1 MSYTLA
7 PIPLTENVT
16 TYVTLPGAGQ
26 SVSYIKLTNASP
38 YLVQLSNLTG
48 GQDYLQQGECNVW
61 QVDGLSTAIQATA
74 LPFVS
79 ANNAPTSLLIATWF
93 LSGEPAPAGTY
104 PVNFNNL
111 QYVGNQLTVT
121 NSSMGPVFNVQYY
134 GATGN
139 GTTDDTTAVQNAIN
153 AANQAG
159 GGVVYFPAGTYLCT
173 TLTFY
178 SYLHLCGAGITATI
192 IRLKAAT
199 NADLLLGDQAV
210 ANINLAAA
218 FGTGS
223 ATAGANNW
231 TISDLT
237 LDGNQAN
244 QTAGPSYCL
253 RVYGFGYI
261 LRNVRIHDGFSGG
274 VLGDWNG
281 GSSATLDSMEAQWS
295 NVKVHDCGG
304 FNVELGGPH
313 DSQFSN
319 VVIYH
324 AVNANL
330 HLAPNA
336 LAMQLTNVHV
346 FGDQAALGMLIES
359 GDNLLVN
366 CEAEGSQTQN
376 AAFISGNNTWLGGRI
391 FGNSPNYNLANGI
404 KLGQQAGETP
414 YTGQILQSA
423 GLTTAVTA
431 TGNVID
437 TLFTHCEGAN
447 GCYWLDND
455 AGNNTLRGNIFN
467 SAGSAYT
474 GTRNANTL
482 LDLVVNGISGGTN
495 VDTLATT
502 GLLVLRQD
510 GPAAIG
516 NGFTIVTAGR
526 SVLRVTET
534 ANITG
539 LVLGAGVY
547 GGQLFTLVNESAFTI
562 TFAASGT
569 SHVADGVSDII
580 PATAAR
586 TFVWDSGTA
595 LWYRLA

>member
-1 MSYTLA
+1 MPT
-7 PIPLTENVT
+7 
-16 TYVTLPGAGQ
+16 TLPSLAVMGGQTYTVYVGTSGTAGA
-26 SVSYIKLTNASP
+26 VVIANESP
-38 YLVQLSNLTG
+38 YSLQVSPGFGSAWIVAQTQDIVYCDTSAFNGALTITTDSYLSNSGSAPSFLLYLTV
-48 GQDYLQQGECNVW
+48 Y
-61 QVDGLSTAIQATA
+61 
-74 LPFVS
+74 
-79 ANNAPTSLLIATWF
+79 AP
-93 LSGEPAPAGTY
+93 GEPIRGTY
-104 PVNFNNL
+104 PAPLARLANGVSL
-111 QYVGNQLTVT
+111 ST
-121 NSSMGPVFNVQYY
+121 NSNVGPIFNVEFY
-134 GATGN
+134 GAKVDGVA
-139 GTTDDTTAVQNAIN
+139 DDTAAVQAALN
-153 AANQAG
+153 AANAAG
-159 GGVVYFPAGTYLCT
+159 SGMVYFPAGTCVCT

-178 SYLHLCGAGITATI
+178 SYTHICGAGITASI
-192 IRLKAAT
+192 LQLKAGA
-199 NADLLLGDQAV
+199 NGDLLQGTQAV

-223 ATAGANNW
+223 PNAGANNW
-231 TISDLT
+231 TISDIT
-237 LDGNQAN
+237 LDGNKAN
-244 QTAGPSYCL
+244 QTTGPSYCL

-281 GSSATLDSMEAQWS
+281 GANAALDSMEAQWN

-336 LAMQLTNVHV
+336 LSMQLSNVHV

-359 GDNLLVN
+359 GDNLLAN

-376 AAFISGNNTWLGGRI
+376 IALLSGNNTWIGGRI
-391 FGNSPNYNLANGI
+391 FGNSPNYSLANGI

-431 TGNVID
+431 TGNLID
-437 TLFTHCEGAN
+437 TLFTHCEGAH
-447 GCYWLDND
+447 GCLWFDND
-455 AGNNTLRGNIFN
+455 AGNNTVRANLFN
-467 SAGSAYT
+467 TAGSAYT
-474 GTRNANTL
+474 GTRNVTTL
-482 LDLVVNGISGGTN
+482 LNLVVNGISGGTN
-495 VDTLATT
+495 NTALATS
-502 GLLVLRQD
+502 GYLALRVD
-510 GPAAIG
+510 GPAALA
-516 NGFTIVTAGR
+516 NGTNIVTASR

-534 ANITG
+534 ANVTGITMST
-539 LVLGAGVY
+539 GAY
-547 GGQLFTLVNESAFTI
+547 GGQLFTVVNESAFTI

-569 SHVADGVSDII
+569 SNVADGVSDVI

-586 TFVWDSGTA
+586 TYVYDSGTL
-595 LWYRLA
+595 LWYRLG